1 MVSILTGGLISFIIA
16 IGISFGFF
24 FPVFKENEVQISE
37 NTTASL
43 LQHVENTLSLV
54 ENYMENVA
62 ATVEQNNDIQTY
74 LRNPDTKNKTRA
86 SVRLNNL
93 TSYMGMIRGTAIIGQ
108 NAPAIDSL
116 TNIVQ
121 EDLNVLDSENFS
133 NMMST
138 GFGRSYSPVYQVT
151 VGSNSYCTVAYA
163 RNYYLNN
170 QWCTIIMFV
179 NLNNTLKDIRGLAG
193 SSLDAWYLVDS
204 TGNTFYEY
212 GSEEDIVD
220 AREALVQ
227 NDDKKN
233 DSKNKRKA
241 LTGDIVF
248 HDKSATC
255 GYEVVSIVNKES
267 IWMVLFP
274 YIAGLFGTLAIFLLL
289 VLFMNYRNI
298 NTLINPV
305 LVLSQ
310 HMLMAAKGNL
320 DCKVESDREDEIGQL
335 ESSFNKMIDDL
346 KHSIEVI
353 GEKEAKE
360 QQIRFSLLVSQI
372 DPHFIYNTIN
382 SINYLARKKRC
393 EDIVKVNSALIA
405 ILKDRLRV
413 NDIQITD
420 SVANEMK
427 IVNQY
432 IVIEKFM
439 YDGNLEVE
447 WDIAPELME
456 EQIPKNMIQPLVENS
471 LFHGLIDEESGEFC
485 GKIIITV
492 FRNEEKNL
500 VLSVEDN
507 GGGMDAEK
515 LDEINSMK
523 FNPEDRGK
531 KIGLSNIRGRLYYL
545 YGNTNCMKI
554 ESEMGKGTKILIEF
568 GEN

>member
-1 MVSILTGGLISFIIA
+1 MASILTGGLVAFIVA
-16 IGISFGFF
+16 TGISFGFF
-24 FPVFKENEVQISE
+24 YPTFKEREVKISE

-43 LQHVENTLSLV
+43 LQHMENTLSLV

-62 ATVEQNNDIQTY
+62 ATVEQNNDIQNY
-74 LRNPDTKNKTRA
+74 LKNPDAKNSTSA

-93 TSYMGMIRGTAIIGQ
+93 TSYMGMIRGIAIAGQ
-108 NAPAIDSL
+108 NAPTIDSM
-116 TNIVQ
+116 TNIGA
-121 EDLNVLDSENFS
+121 EDYKIIESDEFQK
-133 NMMST
+133 MTET
-138 GFGRSYSPVYQVT
+138 GFSRSYSSVYQT
-151 VGSNSYCTVAYA
+151 KIGSKSYFTVAYA

-170 QWCTIIMFV
+170 QWCSIVMFV
-179 NLNNTLKDIRGLAG
+179 NLNNTLKDMKGLAG
-193 SSLDAWYLVDS
+193 SSLDAWYLKDS
-204 TGNTFYEY
+204 KGKIFYEY
-212 GSEEDIVD
+212 GTDDNIADIKNLTV
-220 AREALVQ
+220 EII
-227 NDDKKN
+227 DKE
-233 DSKNKRKA
+233 KRNEM
-241 LTGDIVF
+241 TGDIIF
-248 HDKSATC
+248 YDKSATC
-255 GYEVVSIVNKES
+255 SYEIASVIKKET
-267 IWMVLFP
+267 IWMAIFP
-274 YIAGLFGTLAIFLLL
+274 YIGGLFLNLMLFLVL
-289 VLFMNYRNI
+289 VLFMNYKNV

-305 LVLSQ
+305 MILSQ
-310 HMLMAAKGNL
+310 RMLMAARGNL
-320 DCKVESDREDEIGQL
+320 DCKVVSDRQDEIGLL

-393 EDIVKVNSALIA
+393 EDIVTVNSALIA

-420 SVANEMK
+420 TVANEMR

-439 YDGNLEVE
+439 YDGNLDVE
-447 WDIAPELME
+447 WKIPSEFME

-485 GKIIITV
+485 GIIIIGV
-492 FRNEEKNL
+492 YKNERDNL
-500 VLSVEDN
+500 VLSVEDD
-507 GGGMDAEK
+507 GGGMETEK
-515 LDEINSMK
+515 LAEVKSMR

-545 YGNTNCMKI
+545 YGNTDCMQI
-554 ESEMGKGTKILIEF
+554 ESEMGKGTKITIEF
-568 GEN
+568 GES

>member
-1 MVSILTGGLISFIIA
+1 MASILTGGLVAFIVA
-16 IGISFGFF
+16 TGISFGFF
-24 FPVFKENEVQISE
+24 YPTFKECEVKISE

-43 LQHVENTLSLV
+43 LQHMENTLSLV

-62 ATVEQNNDIQTY
+62 ATVEQNNDIQNY
-74 LRNPDTKNKTRA
+74 LKNPDAKNSTSA

-93 TSYMGMIRGTAIIGQ
+93 TSYMGMIRGIAIAGQ
-108 NAPAIDSL
+108 NAPTIDSM
-116 TNIVQ
+116 TNIGAEDYKIIESDEFQ
-121 EDLNVLDSENFS
+121 EMTE
-133 NMMST
+133 T
-138 GFGRSYSPVYQVT
+138 GFSRSYSSVYQT
-151 VGSNSYCTVAYA
+151 KIGSKSYFTVAYA

-170 QWCTIIMFV
+170 QWCSIVMFV
-179 NLNNTLKDIRGLAG
+179 NLNNTLKDMKGLAG
-193 SSLDAWYLVDS
+193 SSLDAWYLKDS
-204 TGNTFYEY
+204 KGKIFYEY
-212 GSEEDIVD
+212 GTDDNIADIKNLTV
-220 AREALVQ
+220 EII
-227 NDDKKN
+227 DKE
-233 DSKNKRKA
+233 KRNEM
-241 LTGDIVF
+241 TGDIIF
-248 HDKSATC
+248 YDKSATC
-255 GYEVVSIVNKES
+255 SYEIASVIKKET
-267 IWMVLFP
+267 IWMAIFP
-274 YIAGLFGTLAIFLLL
+274 YIGGLFLNLMLFLVL
-289 VLFMNYRNI
+289 VLFMNYKNV

-305 LVLSQ
+305 MILSQ
-310 HMLMAAKGNL
+310 RMLMAARGNL
-320 DCKVESDREDEIGQL
+320 DCKVVSDRQDEIGLL

-393 EDIVKVNSALIA
+393 EDIVTVNSALIA

-420 SVANEMK
+420 TVANEMR

-439 YDGNLEVE
+439 YDGNLDVE
-447 WDIAPELME
+447 WKIPSEFME

-485 GKIIITV
+485 GKIIIGV
-492 FRNEEKNL
+492 YKNERDNL
-500 VLSVEDN
+500 VLSVEDD
-507 GGGMDAEK
+507 GGGMETEK
-515 LDEINSMK
+515 LAEVKSMR

-545 YGNTNCMKI
+545 YGNTDCMQI
-554 ESEMGKGTKILIEF
+554 ESEMGKGTKITIEF

>member
-1 MVSILTGGLISFIIA
+1 M
-16 IGISFGFF
+16 
-24 FPVFKENEVQISE
+24 QISE

-93 TSYMGMIRGTAIIGQ
+93 TSYMGMIRGIAIIGQ
-108 NAPAIDSL
+108 NAPAIDSM
-116 TNIVQ
+116 TNIVGR
-121 EDLNVLDSENFS
+121 SECAGFGEFS
-133 NMMST
+133 NMTEHWFQSFLFSCVP
-138 GFGRSYSPVYQVT
+138 GYRRF
-151 VGSNSYCTVAYA
+151 NSYCTVAYA

-310 HMLMAAKGNL
+310 HMLMAAK
-320 DCKVESDREDEIGQL
+320 EIWTAKWSLTG
-335 ESSFNKMIDDL
+335 KM
-346 KHSIEVI
+346 
-353 GEKEAKE
+353 
-360 QQIRFSLLVSQI
+360 RLVSWN
-372 DPHFIYNTIN
+372 P
-382 SINYLARKKRC
+382 L
-393 EDIVKVNSALIA
+393 LI
-405 ILKDRLRV
+405 K
-413 NDIQITD
+413 
-420 SVANEMK
+420 
-427 IVNQY
+427 
-432 IVIEKFM
+432 
-439 YDGNLEVE
+439 
-447 WDIAPELME
+447 
-456 EQIPKNMIQPLVENS
+456 
-471 LFHGLIDEESGEFC
+471 
-485 GKIIITV
+485 
-492 FRNEEKNL
+492 
-500 VLSVEDN
+500 
-507 GGGMDAEK
+507 
-515 LDEINSMK
+515 
-523 FNPEDRGK
+523 
-531 KIGLSNIRGRLYYL
+531 
-545 YGNTNCMKI
+545 
-554 ESEMGKGTKILIEF
+554 
-568 GEN
+568 

>member
-93 TSYMGMIRGTAIIGQ
+93 TSYMGMIRGIAIIGQ
-108 NAPAIDSL
+108 NAPAIDSM

-241 LTGDIVF
+241 LTGDIDF
-248 HDKSATC
+248 HDKSATS
-255 GYEVVSIVNKES
+255 GNEVVSIVNK
-267 IWMVLFP
+267 
-274 YIAGLFGTLAIFLLL
+274 
-289 VLFMNYRNI
+289 
-298 NTLINPV
+298 
-305 LVLSQ
+305 
-310 HMLMAAKGNL
+310 
-320 DCKVESDREDEIGQL
+320 
-335 ESSFNKMIDDL
+335 
-346 KHSIEVI
+346 
-353 GEKEAKE
+353 
-360 QQIRFSLLVSQI
+360 
-372 DPHFIYNTIN
+372 
-382 SINYLARKKRC
+382 
-393 EDIVKVNSALIA
+393 
-405 ILKDRLRV
+405 
-413 NDIQITD
+413 
-420 SVANEMK
+420 
-427 IVNQY
+427 
-432 IVIEKFM
+432 
-439 YDGNLEVE
+439 
-447 WDIAPELME
+447 
-456 EQIPKNMIQPLVENS
+456 
-471 LFHGLIDEESGEFC
+471 
-485 GKIIITV
+485 
-492 FRNEEKNL
+492 
-500 VLSVEDN
+500 
-507 GGGMDAEK
+507 
-515 LDEINSMK
+515 
-523 FNPEDRGK
+523 
-531 KIGLSNIRGRLYYL
+531 
-545 YGNTNCMKI
+545 
-554 ESEMGKGTKILIEF
+554 
-568 GEN
+568 